1 MVVAMS
7 IKYSVCQNSQ
17 FTFHKGSV
25 LYVCTKFE
33 ADIIIIIIIIIIL
46 KFISFIL
53 SKVRRGPKIWKLGH
67 VTQATPT

>member
-7 IKYSVCQNSQ
+7 IKYSVCPNSQ

-25 LYVCTKFE
+25 LYVCAKFE
-33 ADIIIIIIIIIIL
+33 ADIIIIIIL